1 MFLQYTV
8 LKGVP
13 SLNKVVFA
21 KKRQTQLFLCN
32 CDTTFR
38 QCVRLYLARHLRKCS
53 FSCKYSYAVRFLQSF
68 LRK

>member
-1 MFLQYTV
+1 MFLHYTV

-21 KKRQTQLFLCN
+21 KNAKRNFFCATATLRSGNVSDVVLQGI
-32 CDTTFR
+32 
-38 QCVRLYLARHLRKCS
+38 CVKCS